1 MDFPVNF
8 LTLTI
13 VLTGIYFNFLV
24 FQYLKTDDMLY
35 ISVMQC
41 GAQNTVAVAQT
52 GKQQRRFEGF
62 IKQVFPDYI

>member
-1 MDFPVNF
+1 
-8 LTLTI
+8 
-13 VLTGIYFNFLV
+13 
-24 FQYLKTDDMLY
+24 MLY